1 MMHSMLWPMIAPGAL
16 VLAVL
21 TLAGAAL
28 VRYLFFTTPAI
39 VPMPI
44 NEITHFAG
52 APEPP
57 VPMEHGAHR
66 AHLTDDR

>member
-1 MMHSMLWPMIAPGAL
+1 MIAPGTL
-16 VLAVL
+16 ELAVL

-52 APEPP
+52 ARLSRRCQWNTERI
-57 VPMEHGAHR
+57 GR
-66 AHLTDDR
+66 T